1 MALFDLLNY
10 TICYEGLTSTLHI
23 LFCKCHSYLQGIVP
37 IEGLE
42 PSLHKELEPKSSVSA
57 NFTKWA

>member
-1 MALFDLLNY
+1 MALFDLF
-10 TICYEGLTSTLHI
+10 YEGLTSTLHI